1 MLYLIKLNERGFRE
15 MEQLFEKRYTKK
27 GVRAFVKRR
36 EDGSLDVHIVFYP
49 KKVKSNPLLGGKLF
63 ADLLD
68 ELYAETD
75 IMPTWTSVGV
85 PENSVDDSDEK
96 LALGYKEGVL

>member
-1 MLYLIKLNERGFRE
+1 MLYLNKLNERRFRN
-15 MEQLFEKRYTKK
+15 MEQLFEKRYTKR
-27 GVRAFVKRR
+27 GVRSFVKKR

-68 ELYAETD
+68 DLYNETG

-85 PENSVDDSDEK
+85 PEIAVDDSDEK
-96 LALGYKEGVL
+96 LALGYREVIL